1 MRTIAAVA
9 RRLLVSA
16 LILPSTCFAVQLGGT
31 TLPDSW
37 TLDGETLVLN
47 GAGLREYSFLRVPIY
62 AAALYFEKRETK
74 ARVLLE
80 AHSPIV
86 IHLKMLRDVSRAD
99 SVKGWQVYL
108 IANCKL
114 PCQLDSEALASFNR
128 MIPES
133 KKQDEQT
140 YVFSG
145 GNVDVYLNTVKLG
158 TVSNKLLARTILN
171 AWLGDEPTTESLKRA
186 LLGTSSTQFSN

>member
-1 MRTIAAVA
+1 MRLSSAVGWRFLVAA
-9 RRLLVSA
+9 LM
-16 LILPSTCFAVQLGGT
+16 LPSSCFAVQLGGT

-37 TLDGETLVLN
+37 KLDGETLVLN

-108 IANCKL
+108 SANCQL

-128 MIPES
+128 LIPES

-158 TVSNKLLARTILN
+158 KVSDKRLAHTILRS
-171 AWLGDEPTTESLKRA
+171 WLGDEPTTESLKRA
-186 LLGTSSTQFSN
+186 LLGN

>member
-1 MRTIAAVA
+1 MKTVHAVGRRILMAA
-9 RRLLVSA
+9 LM
-16 LILPSTCFAVQLGGT
+16 LPSAGFAVQLGGI
-31 TLPDSW
+31 TLPDHW
-37 TLDGETLVLN
+37 KLDGETLVLN

-80 AHSPIV
+80 THSPIV

-108 IANCKL
+108 NANCKS
-114 PCQLDSEALASFNR
+114 PCQLDSEALTSFTR

-145 GNVDVYLNTVKLG
+145 GNVDVYLNNVKLG
-158 TVSNKLLARTILN
+158 AVLNRQLARTILS
-171 AWLGDEPTTESLKRA
+171 AWLGDEPTTEPLKRA
-186 LLGTSSTQFSN
+186 LLGL